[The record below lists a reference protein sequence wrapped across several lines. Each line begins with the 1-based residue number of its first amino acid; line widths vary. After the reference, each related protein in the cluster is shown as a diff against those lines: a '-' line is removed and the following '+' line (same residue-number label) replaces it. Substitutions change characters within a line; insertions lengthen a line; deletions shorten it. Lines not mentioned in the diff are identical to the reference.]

1 MRAFIKDGEMAADYK
16 HTQYG
21 ALMFAVFLNVG
32 ILIMVVAV
40 AIISDGMLST
50 AIIMICFT
58 LVFMAMF
65 YSSTVEVS
73 AGKVRFWFG
82 IGLIRKTISLDEIQ
96 STKAVINPW
105 YYFWGIKSI
114 PGGWLYA
121 IAPGPAVEIKLKNDK
136 VIHFGSNQTER
147 LKETIDAALQ
157 TNG

>member
-1 MRAFIKDGEMAADYK
+1 MSTDYK

-50 AIIMICFT
+50 AIVMICFT

-82 IGLIRKTISLDEIQ
+82 IGLVRKTISLDEIQ

-121 IAPGPAVEIKLKNDK
+121 IAPGPAVEITLKNGK
-136 VIHFGSNQTER
+136 IIHFGSNQTGE
-147 LKETIDAALQ
+147 LKEAIDAALQ
-157 TNG
+157 AIG